1 MSAAKEEELLANI
14 PAAGDIRY
22 EWLIRRPDGSRLVV
36 DAKVNTILMD
46 EAKKH
51 LVHWRD
57 ITVRKMIEDKL
68 HLLNVALEN
77 KMHELEKANSC
88 LEEEI
93 AERRSAQEA
102 LRQSRDEL
110 LAGETQLKLYAA
122 RLAAANEELAATNI
136 ELKSFANIVAHDFRT
151 PMVNL
156 KGFSGELETS
166 LAELRR
172 ILKDNIVHVPDTVQR
187 QINILLDSEI
197 PDALS
202 FIDSS
207 VDRLSRMVDALLQL
221 SRIGRREMNYQTIDM
236 NSLVSE
242 VLASY
247 RKLIED
253 KNIAVRVGIL
263 PQIRSDIVAT
273 EQIIGN
279 LVDNALKYLVPGRPG
294 TIAIDCLDRGNEYLF
309 WVEDNGRG
317 VAADDLE
324 KIFDLF
330 RRAGRQDVP
339 GEGMGLACVRT
350 LVRQLGWENLVRIR
364 TRRRHQNE
372 VHRTQTTRADLRP
385 WRHLLICRQSCYNKN
400 EFYGVRRAEMNY
412 NPRVITITTPA
423 ESRARLAEI
432 GCDPQGIQIMTDK
445 ALFTIVK
452 LQQVPAKAA
461 NLLKQTFLAKG
472 GEVALARGSADL
484 SVSCTDVLICA
495 TAKHYRLALAQL
507 KMQPWGLP
515 TVATAIE
522 SALATTY
529 HYPQRDYS
537 WPGCRLA
544 IRPGRTLVMGI
555 LNITP
560 DSFSDGGRYNG
571 ITDAL
576 RQADRLIAE
585 GADILDIGAE
595 STRPYGSREISVE
608 EEMERLLP
616 ILEKVVAFSPIPI
629 SVDTYKSQVADAA
642 LKAGAHIINDVWGL
656 QADPAMARVA
666 AAHNAPVI
674 IMHNQ
679 KGCDYAEDIIASIG
693 AFLYDSIRL
702 AAEAGLAFENLII
715 DPGIGFGKTPAQNL
729 TVLSR
734 LAELKSLG
742 CPILL
747 GTSRKRF
754 IGEALGGLPVDE
766 REEGTAASVSCG
778 ILSGA
783 SIVRVHD
790 VKIMVRVA
798 RMTDAIKGGK
808 MDE

>member
-1 MSAAKEEELLANI
+1 MPIVKAAQYLANITADQDFNSELASVVFSFFAVDAVAVVERNPEGELRVADCWKDDGSAARALFPQAVDATVQDVLATGLFKEETLPASPDMTLFFIPIEVKNKVASVLIIGHHQPDMSLIKPLLNQYLAVARLAGTILTRIDYERENIRRKSDEKFRLLFESSRDPIFLLDKTGTIVECNVAAVQILGAVSRDQVLRRRLPEFAPVYQQEGQASAAKEEELLANI
-14 PAAGDIRY
+14 PAAGDTRY

-122 RLAAANEELAATNI
+122 RLAAANEGLAATNI

-172 ILKDNIVHVPDTVQR
+172 ILKDNIVHVPDNVQR

-279 LVDNALKYLVPGRPG
+279 LVDNSLKYLLPGRPG
-294 TIAIDCLDRGNEYLF
+294 TIAIDCLDRGDEYLF

-350 LVRQLGWENLVRIR
+350 LVRQLGWKI
-364 TRRRHQNE
+364 
-372 VHRTQTTRADLRP
+372 
-385 WRHLLICRQSCYNKN
+385 WC
-400 EFYGVRRAEMNY
+400 
-412 NPRVITITTPA
+412 
-423 ESRARLAEI
+423 ESEPGA
-432 GCDPQGIQIMTDK
+432 GTKMK
-445 ALFTIVK
+445 FT
-452 LQQVPAKAA
+452 VPK
-461 NLLKQTFLAKG
+461 
-472 GEVALARGSADL
+472 R
-484 SVSCTDVLICA
+484 
-495 TAKHYRLALAQL
+495 
-507 KMQPWGLP
+507 
-515 TVATAIE
+515 
-522 SALATTY
+522 SALI
-529 HYPQRDYS
+529 S
-537 WPGCRLA
+537 GPG
-544 IRPGRTLVMGI
+544 
-555 LNITP
+555 
-560 DSFSDGGRYNG
+560 
-571 ITDAL
+571 
-576 RQADRLIAE
+576 
-585 GADILDIGAE
+585 DI
-595 STRPYGSREISVE
+595 
-608 EEMERLLP
+608 
-616 ILEKVVAFSPIPI
+616 
-629 SVDTYKSQVADAA
+629 
-642 LKAGAHIINDVWGL
+642 
-656 QADPAMARVA
+656 
-666 AAHNAPVI
+666 
-674 IMHNQ
+674 
-679 KGCDYAEDIIASIG
+679 C
-693 AFLYDSIRL
+693 
-702 AAEAGLAFENLII
+702 
-715 DPGIGFGKTPAQNL
+715 
-729 TVLSR
+729 
-734 LAELKSLG
+734 
-742 CPILL
+742 
-747 GTSRKRF
+747 
-754 IGEALGGLPVDE
+754 
-766 REEGTAASVSCG
+766 
-778 ILSGA
+778 
-783 SIVRVHD
+783 
-790 VKIMVRVA
+790 
-798 RMTDAIKGGK
+798 
-808 MDE
+808 